1 MAGFTWTVEEKII
14 AVWLASVG
22 IDPAVIARVLSE
34 KNYSRT
40 MIAVREQVNKIRV
53 EYNLGNASNEL
64 NLERVDEWVRD
75 VGRDLDLNGL
85 LRPTLKDQEI
95 IKQKSPDL
103 DILSHFSLRIDNP
116 NRMDYSTQ

>member
-1 MAGFTWTVEEKII
+1 MAGFTWSVEEKII

-22 IDPAVIARVLSE
+22 IDPAVIARILSE

-40 MIAVREQVNKIRV
+40 MIAVREQVKFIRI
-53 EYNLGNASNEL
+53 ENNLGNASNEL

-75 VGRDLDLNGL
+75 VGRDLDLNSL

-95 IKQKSPDL
+95 IKQVRS
-103 DILSHFSLRIDNP
+103 
-116 NRMDYSTQ
+116 